1 MSVLADLTRRFA
13 DAFRTLDLDPAFGE
27 VVESNRP
34 DLGQFQC
41 NGALPAAKQA
51 GRNPRDI
58 AQSVIDEVDRAGI
71 ADLSIAGP
79 GFVNITLTDEGLR
92 RHVRRAA
99 DSALGIEPVS
109 DPRTVVVDYGG
120 PNVAKA
126 MHVGHLRA
134 TLIGDAL
141 ARIGRLVGH
150 HIITDAHFGDW
161 GTQMGM
167 VICGLAERY
176 PDLPYFDPDVTGPY
190 PDDPPVTLEDLQ
202 EIYPKVSA
210 AAKTDPDVA
219 EAARRA
225 TLELQEGRPGYRALW
240 QHLVDVSMSSQR
252 QDFHDLG
259 VDFDLW
265 YAESTVHDR
274 VYPLVASLQDQGV
287 AVESEGALVI
297 PVAEPNDTK
306 DIPPLIML
314 KSDGAYLYTTTD
326 VATVDLRVSDLHAD
340 VVLYVVDARQGLHF
354 EQVFRAVRKAG
365 IAPGTVSLEHIKFG
379 TMNGPDG
386 KPFRTRAGG
395 VVSLR
400 DLISMVTDAAAE
412 RLEQADIAQ
421 GYPDDEKAEIARRVG
436 LSALKFGELQNH
448 RASDYVFDL
457 DRFLSFE
464 GKTGPYLQ
472 YGAVR
477 IASIEREASEQGLA
491 AGELLPAGV
500 DAERGLYLQILRFP
514 SIVDRAWEFRAPNH
528 IAEYA
533 FELTQQF
540 NRFYEACHIL
550 REDDPARQA
559 SWLRL
564 VAVTREVLVT
574 SLDLLG
580 IEVPARM

>member
-1 MSVLADLTRRFA
+1 MTVLAELTQRFA
-13 DAFRTLDLDPAFGE
+13 DAFRSLDLDPAFGE

-41 NGALPAAKQA
+41 NGALPAARQA
-51 GRNPRDI
+51 GNNPRDI
-58 AQSVIDEVDRAGI
+58 AQSIIDQVDREGI

-79 GFVNITLTDEGLR
+79 GFVNITLTDEALCQ
-92 RHVRRAA
+92 HVSQAA
-99 DSALGIEPVS
+99 ASDLGIESAS
-109 DPRTVVVDYGG
+109 DPKTVVVDYGG

-134 TLIGDAL
+134 TLIGDAI
-141 ARIGRLVGH
+141 ARIGRLIGH

-167 VICGLAERY
+167 VICGLADRY
-176 PDLPYFDPDVTGPY
+176 PDLPYFDPDFTGPY
-190 PDDPPVTLEDLQ
+190 PDDAPVTLEDLQ
-202 EIYPKVSA
+202 EIYPKISA
-210 AAKTDPDVA
+210 AAKTDPEVA

-240 QHLVDVSMSSQR
+240 QHLVAVSMGSQR

-274 VYPLVASLQDQGV
+274 VYPLVASLREQGV
-287 AVESEGALVI
+287 AVESEGALVV

-400 DLISMVTDAAAE
+400 DLIAMVTDAAAE

-436 LSALKFGELQNH
+436 LAALKFGELQNH

-457 DRFLSFE
+457 DRFLSFD

-491 AGELLPAGV
+491 TGDLQPATV

-514 SIVDRAWEFRAPNH
+514 SVVDRAWEFRAPNH

-550 REDDPARQA
+550 RESDPERQA

-564 VAVTREVLVT
+564 VAVTRKVLVT
-574 SLDLLG
+574 ALDLLG
-580 IEVPARM
+580 IEVPDRM

>member
-1 MSVLADLTRRFA
+1 MTVLAELTQRFA
-13 DAFRTLDLDPAFGE
+13 DAFRSLDLDPAFGE

-41 NGALPAAKQA
+41 NGALPAARQA
-51 GRNPRDI
+51 GNNPRDI
-58 AQSVIDEVDRAGI
+58 AQSIIDQVDREGI

-79 GFVNITLTDEGLR
+79 GFVNITLTDEALCQ
-92 RHVRRAA
+92 HVSQAA
-99 DSALGIEPVS
+99 ASDLGIESAS
-109 DPRTVVVDYGG
+109 DPKTVVVDYGG

-134 TLIGDAL
+134 TLIGDAI
-141 ARIGRLVGH
+141 ARIGRLIGH

-167 VICGLAERY
+167 VICGLADRY
-176 PDLPYFDPDVTGPY
+176 PDLPYFDPDFTGPY
-190 PDDPPVTLEDLQ
+190 PDDAPVTLEDLQ
-202 EIYPKVSA
+202 EIYPKISA
-210 AAKTDPDVA
+210 AAKTDPEVA

-240 QHLVDVSMSSQR
+240 QHLVAVSMGSQR

-274 VYPLVASLQDQGV
+274 VYPLVASLREQGV
-287 AVESEGALVI
+287 AVESEGALVV

-400 DLISMVTDAAAE
+400 DLIAMVTDAAAE

-436 LSALKFGELQNH
+436 LAALKFGELQNH

-457 DRFLSFE
+457 DRFLSFD

-491 AGELLPAGV
+491 TGDLQPATV

-514 SIVDRAWEFRAPNH
+514 SVVDRAWEFRAPNH

-550 REDDPARQA
+550 REGDPARQA

-574 SLDLLG
+574 ALNLLG
-580 IEVPARM
+580 IEVPDRM